1 MKDANLKA
9 IEELQGMVDIL
20 NCYKYD
26 HVDRDDWYRVG
37 FNHACDMIL
46 GVITRKL
53 DRLEREVM
61 L

>member
-9 IEELQGMVDIL
+9 IEELNGLVDII

-26 HVDRDDWYRVG
+26 QPDHDDFYHLG
-37 FNHACDMIL
+37 YNQACDAIL
-46 GVITRKL
+46 AKIARQL
-53 DRLEREVM
+53 DRLEREIM